1 MINLSYEHRTDKA
14 LCQSE
19 QDRAEIEDQ
28 FYMDLPQ
35 NLHNPDNVR
44 IREYQA
50 SDRFDPSDPL
60 DEKHNNIVPNR
71 FDCED

>member
-1 MINLSYEHRTDKA
+1 
-14 LCQSE
+14 
-19 QDRAEIEDQ
+19 
-28 FYMDLPQ
+28 MDLPQ
-35 NLHNPDNVR
+35 NLYNPDNVR
-44 IREYQA
+44 ICEYQA